1 MRMIELNQQLC
12 DNGRIALTEVT
23 EGGRRAA
30 KLANNNAYLM
40 YIYLYT
46 QREKYTRHE
55 AMRKTM
61 LQVRDG
67 KQ

>member
-12 DNGRIALTEVT
+12 DNGRIAFTLLTEVT

-40 YIYLYT
+40 YIYIFVYIECEIPKT
-46 QREKYTRHE
+46 
-55 AMRKTM
+55 MRKTM
-61 LQVRDG
+61 L
-67 KQ
+67 

>member
-12 DNGRIALTEVT
+12 DNGRIAFTLLTEVT

-46 QREKYTRHE
+46 
-55 AMRKTM
+55 
-61 LQVRDG
+61 
-67 KQ
+67 